1 MAWREPDN
9 TDEGTDD
16 DAYYPSDDAG
26 GDTRAFEK
34 VPDKGGPAPA
44 MRPPS
49 PPTMPPRMTE
59 LLLEGAAVCRVVRPM
74 LRPAGIADPE
84 SPGLE
89 CGSANGGGD
98 RWARSQLPD

>member
-34 VPDKGGPAPA
+34 VPDKGGSGTSDETALA
-44 MRPPS
+44 ADYATEDDRAFTRRCCRLSRCQADATPS
-49 PPTMPPRMTE
+49 WD
-59 LLLEGAAVCRVVRPM
+59 CR
-74 LRPAGIADPE
+74 
-84 SPGLE
+84 S
-89 CGSANGGGD
+89 
-98 RWARSQLPD
+98 